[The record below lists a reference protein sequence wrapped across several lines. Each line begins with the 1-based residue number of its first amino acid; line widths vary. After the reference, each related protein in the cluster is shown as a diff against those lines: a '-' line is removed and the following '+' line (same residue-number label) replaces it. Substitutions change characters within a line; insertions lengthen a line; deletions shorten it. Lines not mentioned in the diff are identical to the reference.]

1 MKLGLESVW
10 DPWVVSEFLPICA
23 AGFKTSSIPGLD
35 STDKFIDELTALFWA
50 WSSPLM
56 ILPHCSFHY
65 HPKPLKSHWSS
76 PPRLWLHFLSATFMV
91 NSPRHNSPL
100 PGILV
105 LNLTTFSALLLVCET
120 FWTSKMLNVLSCSL
134 RVWNVT
140 NRWEQN
146 KMTITLSPILYRTMY
161 VKLVI
166 DEIKTSF
173 FHH

>member
-76 PPRLWLHFLSATFMV
+76 PRLWLHFLSATFMV

-105 LNLTTFSALLLVCET
+105 LNLTTFSALPLVCET

-166 DEIKTSF
+166 DEIKSSF